1 MIHPSKLAS
10 CLAKALFLQKEK
22 EKGYWEA
29 MVLTTKIAII
39 DDHQLFREGVKRI
52 LEFERTFEV
61 VAEGD
66 DGSEALAIVEK
77 YKPDVVIMDI
87 NMPHMN
93 GVEATRTLVE
103 KYPQTKVII
112 LSIHDDENYVMH
124 ALQTGARGYL
134 LKEMDADA
142 LIEAVRVVADGG
154 SYLHPKV
161 THSLVREYRR
171 LVETEEKEN
180 AGSGG
185 TTYLHMI
192 EVRRPLHL
200 LTRRECEVLQMLA
213 DGKSNRGIGE
223 GLFISEKTVKNHVS
237 NILQKMNVNDR
248 TQAVV
253 VAIKNG
259 WVEVK

>member
-1 MIHPSKLAS
+1 M
-10 CLAKALFLQKEK
+10 
-22 EKGYWEA
+22 
-29 MVLTTKIAII
+29 TTKIVII

-52 LEFERTFEV
+52 LDFESSFEV

-66 DGSEALAIVEK
+66 DGSEAVNLVEQ

-87 NMPHMN
+87 NMPTVN
-93 GVEATRTLVE
+93 GVEATRQLIE
-103 KYPQTKVII
+103 KYPDSKVII
-112 LSIHDDENYVMH
+112 LSIHDDESYVQH
-124 ALQTGARGYL
+124 ALKTGATGYL

-142 LIEAVRVVADGG
+142 LIEAVKVVADGG

-161 THSLVREYRR
+161 THNLVKEYRR
-171 LVETEEKEN
+171 LAIEEVGGGDVYVQQVE
-180 AGSGG
+180 
-185 TTYLHMI
+185 I
-192 EVRRPLHL
+192 RRPLHL
-200 LTRRECEVLQMLA
+200 LTRRECEVLQLLA

-223 GLFISEKTVKNHVS
+223 ALFISEKTVKNHVS

>member
-1 MIHPSKLAS
+1 
-10 CLAKALFLQKEK
+10 
-22 EKGYWEA
+22 
-29 MVLTTKIAII
+29 VVTKIAII

-52 LEFERTFEV
+52 LEFEKTFQV

-66 DGSEALAIVEK
+66 DGSEALKIVEENH
-77 YKPDVVIMDI
+77 PDVVIMDI
-87 NMPHMN
+87 NMPNVN
-93 GVEATRTLVE
+93 GVEATKELVE
-103 KYPQTKVII
+103 HYPDAKVII

-124 ALQTGARGYL
+124 ALQTGAQGYL

-161 THSLVREYRR
+161 THSLVNEYRR
-171 LVETEEKEN
+171 LTAN
-180 AGSGG
+180 TSRAGYSSLN
-185 TTYLHMI
+185 TI
-192 EVRRPLHL
+192 EIRRPLHL

-223 GLFISEKTVKNHVS
+223 ALFISEKTVKNHVS
-237 NILQKMNVNDR
+237 NILQKMSVNDR

-259 WVEVK
+259 WVEVR

>member
-1 MIHPSKLAS
+1 MN
-10 CLAKALFLQKEK
+10 
-22 EKGYWEA
+22 
-29 MVLTTKIAII
+29 TKIAII

-52 LEFERTFEV
+52 LEFEKSFQV

-66 DGSEALAIVEK
+66 DGSEAVNIVK
-77 YKPDVVIMDI
+77 SYHPDVVIMDI
-87 NMPHMN
+87 NMPEMN
-93 GVEATRTLVE
+93 GVEATRELVE
-103 KYPQTKVII
+103 KYPDTKVII
-112 LSIHDDENYVMH
+112 LSIHDDENYVTH
-124 ALQTGARGYL
+124 ALQTGASGYL

-142 LIEAVRVVADGG
+142 LIDAVKVVVDGG

-161 THSLVREYRR
+161 THNLVNEYRR
-171 LVETEEKEN
+171 LT
-180 AGSGG
+180 AGRTRGG
-185 TTYLHMI
+185 TYVPTVEI
-192 EVRRPLHL
+192 RRPLHL

-223 GLFISEKTVKNHVS
+223 ALFISEKTVKNHVS

-259 WVEVK
+259 WVEVR

>member
-1 MIHPSKLAS
+1 VK
-10 CLAKALFLQKEK
+10 K
-22 EKGYWEA
+22 
-29 MVLTTKIAII
+29 LTTKIVII

-52 LEFERTFEV
+52 LEFEKSFQV

-66 DGSEALAIVEK
+66 DGTEAVRLVET
-77 YKPDVVIMDI
+77 YNPDVVIMDI
-87 NMPHMN
+87 NMPQMN
-93 GVEATRTLVE
+93 GIEATRELVE
-103 KYPQTKVII
+103 KFPDTKVII
-112 LSIHDDENYVMH
+112 LSIHDDENYVTH
-124 ALQTGARGYL
+124 ALQTGAQGYL

-142 LIEAVRVVADGG
+142 LIDAVRVVADGG

-161 THSLVREYRR
+161 THNLVNEYRK
-171 LVETEEKEN
+171 LT
-180 AGSGG
+180 AGRASGG
-185 TTYLHMI
+185 TYVPTLEI
-192 EVRRPLHL
+192 RRPLHL

-223 GLFISEKTVKNHVS
+223 ALYISEKTVKNHVS

-259 WVEVK
+259 WVEVR

>member
-1 MIHPSKLAS
+1 M
-10 CLAKALFLQKEK
+10 
-22 EKGYWEA
+22 
-29 MVLTTKIAII
+29 TTKIIII

-52 LEFERTFEV
+52 LEFEKSFQV

-66 DGSEALAIVEK
+66 DGNEALGLVEVHR
-77 YKPDVVIMDI
+77 PDVVIMDI
-87 NMPHMN
+87 NMPQMN
-93 GVEATRTLVE
+93 GVEATRELIE
-103 KYPQTKVII
+103 KYPKTKVII
-112 LSIHDDENYVMH
+112 LSIHDDENYVTH
-124 ALQTGARGYL
+124 ALKTGAMGYL

-161 THSLVREYRR
+161 THNLVNEYRK
-171 LVETEEKEN
+171 LA
-180 AGSGG
+180 AGVARGG
-185 TTYLHMI
+185 SYFPSADI
-192 EVRRPLHL
+192 RRPLHL

-223 GLFISEKTVKNHVS
+223 ALYISEKTVKNHVS

-253 VAIKNG
+253 SAIKNG
-259 WVEVK
+259 WVEVR